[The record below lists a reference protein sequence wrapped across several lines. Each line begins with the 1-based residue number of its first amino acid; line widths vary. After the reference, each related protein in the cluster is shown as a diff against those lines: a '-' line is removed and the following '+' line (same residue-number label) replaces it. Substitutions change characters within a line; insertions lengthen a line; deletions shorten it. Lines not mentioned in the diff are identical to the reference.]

1 MIKLRFQACCTLGP
15 SHDTVLVLCIEC
27 LNCDG
32 YLVQNFIV
40 FLVSCHSIIAF
51 LFKLLT
57 CIILYIAFLFHCF
70 LKVENDSSDTAENL
84 VKFTAEFEER

>member
-1 MIKLRFQACCTLGP
+1 MIRLRFQACCTLGP
-15 SHDTVLVLCIEC
+15 SHDTVLVLHIEC

-40 FLVSCHSIIAF
+40 FLVYCLSIIAI
-51 LFKLLT
+51 LFKVLT
-57 CIILYIAFLFHCF
+57 CLILSFSLF
-70 LKVENDSSDTAENL
+70 LKVENDCSDTAENL